1 VWPKIVVLQEKNNIS
16 FISISDYQLIT
27 LVLYDDPS
35 TSTKYSY
42 QRQRRSVPNLRDNF
56 FLNLTA
62 FNHTFQVHLRR
73 NQKFVTS
80 ESLVH
85 YRYGNASMQ
94 SERID
99 RQCYFKGHIASRKGK
114 AAVSLCDGLV
124 SYNDTTQFS
133 PFSPYPKPWVVDM
146 GR

>member
-1 VWPKIVVLQEKNNIS
+1 MYIFVIV
-16 FISISDYQLIT
+16 ISDYQLIT

-42 QRQRRSVPNLRDNF
+42 QRQRRSVHNLRHNF

-73 NQKFVTS
+73 NEKFVTS

-85 YRYGNASMQ
+85 YRHGNASMQ
-94 SERID
+94 SEQID
-99 RQCYFKGHIASRKGK
+99 RQCYFKGRIASRKGK

-124 SYNDTTQFS
+124 SCWHTFKS
-133 PFSPYPKPWVVDM
+133 FLSKP
-146 GR
+146 